1 MSGLLAAAFLRP
13 DDWWTIA
20 TAAACSIACAI
31 PGCFLILRRQSLLG
45 DAISHA
51 ILPGLAGAFLLTGS
65 RDPAWMLLG
74 AGAMGVLT
82 AALSG
87 VLHRRGR
94 VPADAAMGV
103 VFSVLFALGVVLI
116 SLAAAR
122 VDLDPG
128 CVLYGTL
135 ETVAFDTTSTLGIEV
150 PRVLVTQ
157 SVVLLANAA
166 LVVVFFKELKLASF
180 DPALATA
187 MGFSAGVIHYALMT
201 ATAATAVVSFEAVG
215 SVLVVAMLVA
225 PGATAHLLTDRL
237 GRLLTLACVSAGASA
252 LIGYIFAL
260 WLNTSVAGSVAMIAG
275 AQFLLAVLL
284 APRHGVA
291 ARGLSRLLLALRI
304 EREDVLGTL
313 YRLHEAGTA
322 RVAQAELA
330 GASVHPRR
338 AARAVKALRRR
349 GLVHGD
355 DPLGLT
361 PAGLDAAR
369 AVIRSHRLWETFLS
383 RELGLPLDHLHE
395 ASHRAEHYLSPEIQ
409 ARLSAELSPNAD
421 PHGRPIPQRDS

>member
-1 MSGLLAAAFLRP
+1 MSATVAAAFLRP

-20 TAAACSIACAI
+20 TAAVCSVACAI
-31 PGCFLILRRQSLLG
+31 PGCFLVLRRQSLLG

-65 RDPAWMLLG
+65 RDPWWMLLG
-74 AGAMGVLT
+74 AGAVGLAT

-94 VPADAAMGV
+94 VPPDAAMGV
-103 VFSVLFALGVVLI
+103 VFSVFFALGVVLI

-135 ETVAFDTTSTLGIEV
+135 EIVAFDTLSVAGVEV
-150 PRVLVTQ
+150 PRVLVTL
-157 SVVLLANAA
+157 SVVLLVNAA
-166 LVVVFFKELKLASF
+166 LVAAFFKELKVASF

-187 MGFSAGVIHYALMT
+187 MGFSAGLIHYALMT

-237 GRLLTLACVSAGASA
+237 GRLVAIACLSAGLSA
-252 LIGYIFAL
+252 FVGYLVAL
-260 WLNTSVAGSVAMIAG
+260 GLNTSVAGSVATIAG
-275 AQFLLAVLL
+275 GQFLLAVLL
-284 APRHGVA
+284 APRHGVG
-291 ARGLSRLLLALRI
+291 ARAVARRLLSLRI
-304 EREDVLGTL
+304 DREDVLGTL
-313 YRLHEAGTA
+313 YRRHESGAASG
-322 RVAQAELA
+322 AELA
-330 GASVHPRR
+330 WAIPDPRR
-338 AARAVKALRRR
+338 AARAVRALRRR
-349 GLVHGD
+349 GLLERA
-355 DPLGLT
+355 DPLRLT

-369 AVIRSHRLWETFLS
+369 GVVRTHRLWETFLS

-395 ASHRAEHYLSPEIQ
+395 ASHRAEHFISPEIQ
-409 ARLSAELSPNAD
+409 RRLSADSPDTD
-421 PHGRPIPQRDS
+421 PHGKRIPPREG